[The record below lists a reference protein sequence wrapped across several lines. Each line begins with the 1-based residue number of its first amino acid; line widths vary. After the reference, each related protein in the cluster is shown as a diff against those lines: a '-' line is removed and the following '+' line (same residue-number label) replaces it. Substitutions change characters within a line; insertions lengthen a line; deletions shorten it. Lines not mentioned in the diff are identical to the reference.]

1 MTYKLYKTLP
11 VKSDVDA
18 VMKLNENGSMSS
30 FLFDPANTDY
40 TKFKADL
47 ANGVALEDAT
57 GTAMTADQIK
67 SFMETLP

>member
-1 MTYKLYKTLP
+1 MYKLIPLNC
-11 VKSDVDA
+11 VIRLSDG
-18 VMKLNENGSMSS
+18 MIIP
-30 FLFDPANTDY
+30 FDPANTDY

>member
-1 MTYKLYKTLP
+1 MYKLIQDQNTVQRL
-11 VKSDVDA
+11 SD
-18 VMKLNENGSMSS
+18 GS
-30 FLFDPANTDY
+30 FIPFDPANTDY
-40 TKFKADL
+40 QQFKADL

>member
-1 MTYKLYKTLP
+1 MINYKIQNDSFTGRACSVLRLP
-11 VKSDVDA
+11 DGASIPFAPD
-18 VMKLNENGSMSS
+18 
-30 FLFDPANTDY
+30 NTDY